1 MIEDKMFA
9 IQASSVRLGYWK
21 ISGILSGV
29 LLAIVGFALLLC
41 KINQDNVITQ
51 VTQEIYRQRDRNK
64 LAKITH
70 LLFYQYY
77 QYYQIVTYPQQIL
90 DIQPY
95 NMTSLKQS
103 YFQSV
108 NNNIRELNTQIL
120 NPDIYTYIQTNKT
133 VQYSNFNSN
142 ESSSTMNIY
151 KFL

>member
-1 MIEDKMFA
+1 M
-9 IQASSVRLGYWK
+9 
-21 ISGILSGV
+21 
-29 LLAIVGFALLLC
+29 
-41 KINQDNVITQ
+41 
-51 VTQEIYRQRDRNK
+51 
-64 LAKITH
+64 
-70 LLFYQYY
+70 FYQYY
-77 QYYQIVTYPQQIL
+77 QYYQIFTYPQQIL

-103 YFQSV
+103 YIQSV